1 MKELKVSAKYWQNL
15 NEPGRRAL
23 SDLAYKYGV
32 RYSKRVI
39 TLALKYFP
47 TFTDIAP
54 LSYYKPNLPTY
65 FTAGVFL
72 IIDEN
77 SEILGTIHKREC
89 IGVSERV
96 NQKIGT
102 EYREIWHN

>member
-1 MKELKVSAKYWQNL
+1 MKLLKVSAKYWQQL
-15 NEPGRRAL
+15 SEPGRRAL

-39 TLALKYFP
+39 TLASKHFP
-47 TFTDIAP
+47 TFADITP

-65 FTAGVFL
+65 LTAGVFI
-72 IIDEN
+72 IIDA
-77 SEILGTIHKREC
+77 SGEILGSILKNEC
-89 IGVSERV
+89 IGVSEHV
-96 NQKIGT
+96 SQKIGA